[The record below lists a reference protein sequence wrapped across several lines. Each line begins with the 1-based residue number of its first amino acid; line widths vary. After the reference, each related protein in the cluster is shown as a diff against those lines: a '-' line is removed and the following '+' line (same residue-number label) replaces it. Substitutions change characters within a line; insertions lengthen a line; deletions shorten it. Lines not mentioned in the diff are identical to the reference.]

1 MIPFY
6 DPWSD
11 LAKRT
16 GVQLEWHTGRVSK
29 WKRPLDVTNYG
40 DLSVT
45 LLLAM
50 NELQL
55 RSTLAH
61 ELVHLGPVG
70 LSWAL

>member
-1 MIPFY
+1 M
-6 DPWSD
+6 
-11 LAKRT
+11 
-16 GVQLEWHTGRVSK
+16 SK